1 MDYYHLRT
9 AKTFDEFVKLIEQSN
24 LPFDVRQHVCS
35 LLDSGLEHASDG
47 IVDDISDE
55 LEELMTVMFDLC
67 CNLVEAKG
75 RKAQTKQAIKD
86 FEQILIDR
94 PILLRGYT
102 IEHTDG
108 LVNKLKDNFK
118 LL

>member
-35 LLDSGLEHASDG
+35 LLDSGLE
-47 IVDDISDE
+47 DE
-55 LEELMTVMFDLC
+55 LEELMMVIFDLC

-86 FEQILIDR
+86 FEWLLIDR
-94 PILLRGYT
+94 PILRRGYI

-108 LVNKLKDNFK
+108 LVNKLKGNFK
-118 LL
+118 LP

>member
-24 LPFDVRQHVCS
+24 LPFDVRQHICS
-35 LLDSGLEHASDG
+35 LLDSGLEHASG
-47 IVDDISDE
+47 GLVDDIFDE

-86 FEQILIDR
+86 FEQTLSDR
-94 PILLRGYT
+94 PILCRGYT
-102 IEHTDG
+102 IERTDEF
-108 LVNKLKDNFK
+108 VNKLKDNFK
-118 LL
+118 